1 MSPQR
6 PRAATAAIWLTV
18 GVMVING
25 VTALLTLVLEQ
36 QLVDDW
42 ASERT
47 DASAV
52 EPPAFAPVA
61 ITMFVV
67 VAVLTLVLLMFFREG
82 HEWSRILLSAISVL
96 LAVATIAALRSTPPA
111 VFLLLSAIS
120 LVVDVAAAITLWHP
134 ETRTFTRRT
143 PVAVDA

>member
-1 MSPQR
+1 MGPQR
-6 PRAATAAIWLTV
+6 PRAVIAAIWLTV

-25 VTALLTLVLEQ
+25 VTALLTLLLQ
-36 QLVDDW
+36 QELVDDW
-42 ASERT
+42 ASERS

-67 VAVLTLVLLMFFREG
+67 VAALTLVLLVFFREG
-82 HEWSRILLSAISVL
+82 HEWAQILLSAIAVL
-96 LAVATIAALRSTPPA
+96 LAVATIAVLRTSPPA

-120 LVVDVAAAITLWHP
+120 LVVDVAAAIALWHP
-134 ETRTFTRRT
+134 ETRAFTRRASA
-143 PVAVDA
+143 PVDA